1 MRRRHRQILANT
13 YRLHHTCHC
22 IRSESS
28 CSDSKYKSE
37 DCTEGETSIQSKHGA
52 QCVRNCERTGHIAH
66 KSVMAIYSSLPN
78 VQTRQ
83 GALVSE
89 SQTKKDVLTICVV
102 VKVYKKET
110 VWSWEQ
116 QKFTKASDSYPLLH
130 IAFPSK
136 PIHPLMFHE
145 WLTHEI
151 MSPPTTGCPSHA
163 VTSM

>member
-1 MRRRHRQILANT
+1 MFKQGIKLRQAST
-13 YRLHHTCHC
+13 F
-22 IRSESS
+22 
-28 CSDSKYKSE
+28 
-37 DCTEGETSIQSKHGA
+37 A
-52 QCVRNCERTGHIAH
+52 
-66 KSVMAIYSSLPN
+66 
-78 VQTRQ
+78 Q

-116 QKFTKASDSYPLLH
+116 QKFTKASDSYPLLQV
-130 IAFPSK
+130 AFPSK

-151 MSPPTTGCPSHA
+151 YRSPPTAGCPSHA
-163 VTSM
+163 VTKSESQAAA